1 MRGGENG
8 EKQNGDEG
16 GDDDEIHLE
25 HTGEQKVG
33 IIITSTYLMFN
44 LLPNVILYAKALKCM
59 I

>member
-33 IIITSTYLMFN
+33 IISCIHLFN
-44 LLPNVILYAKALKCM
+44 V
-59 I
+59 